1 MKRSN
6 LIINSIWIVFSLAVC
21 LESWRLDVG
30 TLHAPGPGFLPF
42 ITGLLLGILAL
53 IAFIQALLK
62 KPSQDRSF
70 LSFGDYL
77 IKVGVL
83 AGALIVYVLLLNTLG
98 FLVGT
103 FLLLLFLFRIM
114 EPLKWKTVILASLI
128 TLAAVYLLFD
138 VFLGTRLP
146 QGILG
151 IG

>member
-1 MKRSN
+1 LKRSN

-21 LESWRLDVG
+21 LESWRLDAG
-30 TLHAPGPGFLPF
+30 SLHAPGPGFLPF
-42 ITGLLLGILAL
+42 ITGLLLGILAV
-53 IAFIQALLK
+53 IAFIQALRE
-62 KPSQDRSF
+62 KPSQDKSF
-70 LSFGDYL
+70 LSFGNYL

-114 EPLKWKTVILASLI
+114 EPLGWKTVFLASLI

-146 QGILG
+146 TGILG